1 MLRFHYPWAS
11 VPAIHLR
18 QVESQE
24 MSCYGAFAAHCLYV
38 KGGVISQKPQGSSA
52 SLGHDMTTSRPVM
65 PNFKRI
71 CHCKYEYDSDLYMH
85 LQSDRWTTFDLFACQ
100 PYTKWLYVI
109 QPKHGWPQKGF
120 STRNVFSWLQCEL
133 RHFVLMKQHA
143 NDEDMEYPQS
153 PTRRDF
159 FICRLVC
166 ILSAVFFMTLRFYSQ
181 SPLNLK
187 LILILM

>member
-65 PNFKRI
+65 PNFKRYVTVSMNMIVI
-71 CHCKYEYDSDLYMH
+71 CTCIFSLTDG
-85 LQSDRWTTFDLFACQ
+85 Q
-100 PYTKWLYVI
+100 PLICLPANHIQNDYT
-109 QPKHGWPQKGF
+109 
-120 STRNVFSWLQCEL
+120 
-133 RHFVLMKQHA
+133 
-143 NDEDMEYPQS
+143 
-153 PTRRDF
+153 
-159 FICRLVC
+159 
-166 ILSAVFFMTLRFYSQ
+166 
-181 SPLNLK
+181 
-187 LILILM
+187 